1 MLVSH
6 LRLSSNVNIQKM
18 LLRQLPRQMTGRL
31 VMLLNFIFSV
41 LGLLSTKLGQSN
53 QLLGGCPI
61 EHSLAFRRG
70 LLFE

>member
-18 LLRQLPRQMTGRL
+18 LLRQLPWQMTARL

-41 LGLLSTKLGQSN
+41 LGLLSTKLD
-53 QLLGGCPI
+53 
-61 EHSLAFRRG
+61 
-70 LLFE
+70 